1 MEGEQLIKLA
11 QDYCKHYHNGQFRK
25 GSNLPYQTHPLAVAN
40 ILDRYGYSDYVTQC
54 IALLHDVVEDTE
66 VITGEIKERFGF
78 EISNGVF
85 VLSKNTIYADIVN
98 YIDQALSFDE
108 SADPK
113 DQLYKLRLSFA
124 RRKVQRVKIA
134 DMIHNTQ
141 DLVSLEPEG
150 IERKINDAEKFYIPL
165 GRKVAPL
172 MINELELNLEN
183 YKALAERLAV

>member
-25 GSNLPYQTHPLAVAN
+25 GSNLPYHTHPLAVAN

-85 VLSKNTIYADIVN
+85 VLSKNTIYADIVK
-98 YIDQALSFDE
+98 YIGQALFFDG

-134 DMIHNTQ
+134 DMVHNTQ

-183 YKALAERLAV
+183 YKALAERLVV